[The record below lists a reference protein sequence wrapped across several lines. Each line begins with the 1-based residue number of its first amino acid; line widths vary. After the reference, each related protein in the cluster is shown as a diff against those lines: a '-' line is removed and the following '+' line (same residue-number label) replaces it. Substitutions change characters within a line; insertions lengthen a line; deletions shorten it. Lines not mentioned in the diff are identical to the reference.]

1 MGLSGRLR
9 YERAL
14 AHKLLGI
21 KPVNPVTKQTVNME
35 KLQLLNAFAILCERS
50 VNLLRDQRLE
60 RSHPETPAEFLSRL
74 ERLARR

>member
-1 MGLSGRLR
+1 
-9 YERAL
+9 
-14 AHKLLGI
+14 
-21 KPVNPVTKQTVNME
+21 ME